1 MPIQVLNPENEVQP
15 EVTVYP
21 EIISY
26 KTEYKP
32 GAIQINAI
40 FDFVALDD
48 LEGLAAKRDG
58 VLFTTLDEQGVERLA
73 RKVNGK
79 PELLVYM
86 SDLTAY
92 VTQEV
97 AKLKPF
103 GIFEDNPTLPTS
115 TELRPISQ
123 AARLVFLFS
132 GTVDNREITAGA
144 TASVV
149 RDIPVGEKLTWED
162 LLYNEAEQLEIQPL
176 ELQERVRRDG
186 SAQKDVAVSE
196 WGVNQ
201 ALTEVEQSLGGT
213 IAEINSRLTSE
224 NNRLNGSLASQ
235 AITIEE
241 QNQQIEQLLKAPQCT
256 EEEKR
261 IGDGVSQIITVRF
274 DKKFTTRPRIQWQ
287 HLKGNGLYVD
297 NKAQDG
303 NLQLVDGRYEL
314 TCAFTY
320 IPNPGEWKIIAIGDA
335 TPS

>member
-1 MPIQVLNPENEVQP
+1 MPAQVLTNENEPTPVV
-15 EVTVYP
+15 EIYP
-21 EIISY
+21 EIIGY

-32 GAIQINAI
+32 SAEQINAC
-40 FDFVALDD
+40 FDFVSLDD
-48 LEGLAAKRDG
+48 ANAIAAKRDG
-58 VLFTTLDEQGVERLA
+58 VLFTTKDEQGIERLA
-73 RKVNGK
+73 RKVNGRV
-79 PELLVYM
+79 ELLVYR
-86 SDLTAY
+86 SDLYSY

-103 GIFEDNPTLPTS
+103 GVLAENPTLPTS
-115 TELRPISQ
+115 TEARPITQ
-123 AARLVFLFS
+123 AARIVFLLN
-132 GTVDNREITAGA
+132 GEVDGRAVTAGA
-144 TASVV
+144 TASVT
-149 RDIPVGEKLTWED
+149 RDIPPGEKVSWND
-162 LLYNEAEQLEIQPL
+162 LLYNEAEQLEIQQL
-176 ELQERVRRDG
+176 ELQETVRRDG
-186 SAQKDVAVSE
+186 SAQKDAAVSE

-201 ALTEVEQSLGGT
+201 ALTEVEQNLGGT

-224 NNRLNGSLASQ
+224 NNRLSGSLASQ

-241 QNQQIEQLLKAPQCT
+241 QNQQIEQLLKTPQCT

-314 TCAFTY
+314 TCAFSY
-320 IPNPGEWKIIAIGDA
+320 IPNPGEWKVIAIGDA
-335 TPS
+335 IPS